1 MSRNDNELWLA
12 VLSDDQSAWS
22 ELVDRYKS
30 VVYATCTAIGL
41 SQSDAKD
48 VFQQTWLQL
57 FRHRKRI
64 QDSSRICSWLI
75 TTAKREAILIRK
87 RKASQ
92 FVSTSVPELSDSA
105 ENPEEQLLTLECQA
119 QLEIALGQLDTPCR
133 DLLKAFFFAPD
144 DQSYDTIAVSLGYAP
159 NTLGA
164 KRRRCLDR
172 LKRILIDMG
181 YLSERKGK

>member
-1 MSRNDNELWLA
+1 MSRSDSELWLA

-30 VVYATCTAIGL
+30 VVYATCTVIGL

-87 RKASQ
+87 R
-92 FVSTSVPELSDSA
+92 STSRYAPTPVPDQA
-105 ENPEEQLLTLECQA
+105 DPADNPEDQLLALECQA
-119 QLEIALGQLDTPCR
+119 QLEIALSQLDTPCR

-144 DQSYDTIAVSLGYAP
+144 DQGYENIAATLGYSA

-172 LKRILIDMG
+172 LKKILIDMG
-181 YLSERKGK
+181 YLSERKGM